1 MGTAHRPTT
10 RRTTRAALALGSVL
24 LAAGALGACS
34 TSGGTTATG
43 AQAPVTTTVTS
54 TQPPAASTTT
64 SADAGASATTTSA
77 DAGSTGTTTTSAAAG
92 GTSSTSTCTPSQ
104 MRLRVEAAEGGG
116 SAGHVAVQLVA
127 TNTGS
132 TECTTQ
138 GFPGVSLVAG
148 GTGQQLGA
156 AADRAT
162 GQSAP
167 LMRLE
172 PGKTAVATIQVAQA
186 ANFPSCGETTAS
198 GFRVYLPGVTAA
210 AYVPYSL
217 PACSNPAVHQL
228 QVQPFNA

>member
-10 RRTTRAALALGSVL
+10 RRTTTRATLALGSAL

-34 TSGGTTATG
+34 TSDGTTQTG

-54 TQPPAASTTT
+54 TEPPASTTT
-64 SADAGASATTTSA
+64 SADAGSGSGTTTTASGGAEAPGTTTTTGGSATTT
-77 DAGSTGTTTTSAAAG
+77 
-92 GTSSTSTCTPSQ
+92 TCQPSQ
-104 MRLRVEAAEGGG
+104 MTLRVEMPAGGG
-116 SAGHVAVQLVA
+116 SAGHVAVQLIA
-127 TNTGS
+127 TNKGS
-132 TECTTQ
+132 TVCTTQ

-186 ANFPSCGETTAS
+186 ANFPSCSETTAS
-198 GFRVYLPGVTAA
+198 GFRVYLPGTTAA

-217 PACSNPAVHQL
+217 QACANPSVHQL